1 MADSKPPPTSPL
13 LQCPPEIRS
22 AIYEELFLHK
32 DPIQL
37 ARPTHKSDDSCDSH
51 QLRGSVPGINLLATW
66 RHLKLEASG
75 SLYSQ
80 NTFIVSAHRA
90 PLQDWKEGIGNSKLL
105 LRTIQMNLGTTGLWD
120 VDIKPI
126 LRNLWRRSPGP
137 KIQFVFIEEKPSD
150 WAGNLSPAANAN
162 NMLLKLGPDVSP
174 QLEYLARSER
184 TVGSVGMNYDG
195 SCVIF
200 SLDTKSVDSVRG
212 RSNIRYDVSNNGD
225 LVRVRHSEI
234 NPTLM
239 GTTYLP
245 AMQRALS
252 DLFPYSRK
260 PVVFDLT
267 SHTISRPWP
276 AITHVD
282 RGLRSL
288 FLWLYRGYWDRRV
301 TRSKIREPRFKIQM
315 KSQELRA
322 TFDRFTALK
331 SWASDGRP
339 PWNYVKPVSI
349 VLKFEISN
357 QNVGLTDFRIEVT
370 ELVVATLSLSLKTTI
385 SIQLHRFGLNGQQIS
400 VEKACSTVFRLRRAL
415 LVFLFE
421 VITAHRARQRGT
433 CPKVWIDGQL
443 RIREAEICSGDGS
456 ASFMTNSMFKWNPS
470 KLKKAKENA
479 IS

>member
-1 MADSKPPPTSPL
+1 
-13 LQCPPEIRS
+13 
-22 AIYEELFLHK
+22 
-32 DPIQL
+32 
-37 ARPTHKSDDSCDSH
+37 
-51 QLRGSVPGINLLATW
+51 
-66 RHLKLEASG
+66 LE
-75 SLYSQ
+75 
-80 NTFIVSAHRA
+80 
-90 PLQDWKEGIGNSKLL
+90 
-105 LRTIQMNLGTTGLWD
+105 
-120 VDIKPI
+120 
-126 LRNLWRRSPGP
+126 
-137 KIQFVFIEEKPSD
+137 
-150 WAGNLSPAANAN
+150 
-162 NMLLKLGPDVSP
+162 
-174 QLEYLARSER
+174 
-184 TVGSVGMNYDG
+184 
-195 SCVIF
+195 
-200 SLDTKSVDSVRG
+200 TKSIDSVRG

-225 LVRVRHSEI
+225 LVRVRHPEI

-301 TRSKIREPRFKIQM
+301 ARSKIREPRFKIQM

-331 SWASDGRP
+331 SWASEGRP

-357 QNVGLTDFRIEVT
+357 QNVGLTDLRIEVT

-400 VEKACSTVFRLRRAL
+400 VEKAYSTIFRLRRAL

-443 RIREAEICSGDGS
+443 RIREAEFCSGDGS

-470 KLKKAKENA
+470 KLNKAKENA
-479 IS
+479 ISQLVDRKLRRFNFRRYWEDLFRQDNEVNKEHETLLSFTVFFSLIVNILVHPEQWRRDDWNDDIIHYAPYLELRELRS